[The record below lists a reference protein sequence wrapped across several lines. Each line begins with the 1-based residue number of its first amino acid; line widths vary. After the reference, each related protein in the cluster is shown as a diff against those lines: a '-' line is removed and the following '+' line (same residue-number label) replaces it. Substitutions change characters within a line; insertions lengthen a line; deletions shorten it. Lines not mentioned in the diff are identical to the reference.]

1 MQNQQWKPDEVLTA
15 LHWVRQAYGVGV
27 GLLFGLLGV
36 TGAVGAIAYLFSCF
50 VLTTGYF
57 RVYLGVDEED
67 LVDAPGGGSLQTE
80 GLFSS
85 VALFVLTWTL
95 SYSLIHAAA

>member
-1 MQNQQWKPDEVLTA
+1 MAWAACGSYSLRHST
-15 LHWVRQAYGVGV
+15 YGRE
-27 GLLFGLLGV
+27 LLFP
-36 TGAVGAIAYLFSCF
+36 SCLARPHF
-50 VLTTGYF
+50 RDRSYF